1 MFRRI
6 PNLPDFEPGWVW
18 LTGAGPGDPGLMTV
32 LSLHA
37 LHAAD
42 TVIYDAL
49 VSEEILALAN
59 ENAELIYAGKRGG
72 KPSPKQHD
80 ISHKLIGLARE
91 GRRVLR
97 LKGGDPF
104 IFGRGGEEALAL
116 VAAGVDFRVIPGV
129 SAGVGGLAYAGIP
142 LTHRDTNSA
151 VTFVTGHNASG
162 IIPDSVDWQS
172 VAKGSDALV
181 VYMPLKH
188 ITRISKMLIDAGRS
202 SDEPAAVVSKAT
214 TAEQQTVVS
223 TLANIATDAASA
235 ALSPPAMLIVGDV
248 VRLRE
253 GLDWLS
259 ALGGSKLNPDPLGN
273 RQLDHSA

>member
-32 LSLHA
+32 LALHA
-37 LHAAD
+37 LYAAD

-49 VSEEILALAN
+49 VSKEILALAN

-162 IIPDSVDWQS
+162 IVPDSVDWQS

-188 ITRISKMLIDAGRS
+188 ITQISKMLINAGRS

-214 TAEQQTVVS
+214 MAEQQTVVS

-259 ALGGSKLNPDPLGN
+259 ALSGSKLNPDPLGN

>member
-32 LSLHA
+32 LALHA
-37 LHAAD
+37 LYAAD

-49 VSEEILALAN
+49 VSKEILALAN

-162 IIPDSVDWQS
+162 IVPDSVDWQS
-172 VAKGSDALV
+172 VAKGSDALG

-188 ITRISKMLIDAGRS
+188 ITQISKMLINAGRS

-214 TAEQQTVVS
+214 MAEQQTVVS

-235 ALSPPAMLIVGDV
+235 ALSPPALLIVGDV